1 MIDEREVL
9 ELIEGLLRPDA
20 LELMES
26 KGDDVIET
34 VGKVV
39 DEWVFVVIKDSL
51 VSTENDTAGE
61 TDESAVMIDVS
72 DASIE

>member
-1 MIDEREVL
+1 VIDEREVL

-39 DEWVFVVIKDSL
+39 DE
-51 VSTENDTAGE
+51 
-61 TDESAVMIDVS
+61 
-72 DASIE
+72 